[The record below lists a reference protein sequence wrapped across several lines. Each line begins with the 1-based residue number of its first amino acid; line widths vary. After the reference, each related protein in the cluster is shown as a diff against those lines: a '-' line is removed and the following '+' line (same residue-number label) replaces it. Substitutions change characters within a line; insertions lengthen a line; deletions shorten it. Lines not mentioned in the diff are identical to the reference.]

1 MRRVLAA
8 SDAERTSV
16 LILAAILAIALAAQ
30 VAKALSRFL
39 LARFGRTWRDVY
51 RALRIRTNR
60 FKLTAKARI
69 REDLLKDREV
79 QDAML
84 AHSRET
90 GDSLARAESE
100 LPGIAAP
107 ELRAALAGR
116 EPAGRY
122 ESMLFAPAAA
132 LQAA

>member
-1 MRRVLAA
+1 MSLRPTPRTATMPPVLAS

-16 LILAAILAIALAAQ
+16 LILAGILAVALAVQ
-30 VAKALSRFL
+30 VAKAISRL
-39 LARFGRTWRDVY
+39 LMHRFGRTWRDVY
-51 RALRIRTNR
+51 RALRIRTNK

-90 GDSLARAESE
+90 GDNL
-100 LPGIAAP
+100 
-107 ELRAALAGR
+107 
-116 EPAGRY
+116 
-122 ESMLFAPAAA
+122 
-132 LQAA
+132 